1 MFDLVIYLILLL
13 INVIIGR
20 KYILYTIPEYCKINY
35 ILVYDVEL
43 KMSRKI
49 ASSDYLPGGIYQKL
63 PIPGYLEPHD
73 GIDNDVESDFV
84 LLIEA
89 EQVLMNAAT
98 ESFGARCEYISHEA
112 DSKTKKTSANKKA
125 KNKFVK
131 DVMRSLESIVA
142 AADKKDL
149 EQLSFVFSPE
159 ILEEDPEDD
168 DSERTTRASDVPSDV
183 ASSSLWILELENLKL
198 LYERRQALLEHS
210 LTSTQV
216 ADLLG
221 WQHHKTA
228 NDRLKANRIVGVKDR
243 GVYKFPLWQFDPSGE
258 DGIVDGLP
266 ELLSRLNISN
276 FRKINWLS
284 KPMAAFDNLT
294 PIEVLKKGNRDDLDD
309 LLIEADGVGV
319 AQ

>member
-1 MFDLVIYLILLL
+1 
-13 INVIIGR
+13 
-20 KYILYTIPEYCKINY
+20 
-35 ILVYDVEL
+35 
-43 KMSRKI
+43 MSRKI
-49 ASSDYLPGGIYQKL
+49 ASSDYLPGGVYQKL
-63 PIPGYLEPHD
+63 PIPGYLEPYD
-73 GIDNDVESDFV
+73 GIDNDVESDFA
-84 LLIEA
+84 LMIEEA
-89 EQVLMNAAT
+89 RALMNAAT
-98 ESFGARCEYISHEA
+98 ESFGVRCEYIPHEA
-112 DSKTKKTSANKKA
+112 SSKTEKTPANKKA
-125 KNKFVK
+125 KNKIVK

-149 EQLSFVFSPE
+149 EQLSFVFSPG

-168 DSERTTRASDVPSDV
+168 DSE
-183 ASSSLWILELENLKL
+183 SLWMLELENLKL

-266 ELLSRLNISN
+266 ELLSRLNICN

-294 PIEVLKKGNRDDLDD
+294 PIEVLKKGNRDDIDD

>member
-1 MFDLVIYLILLL
+1 MILHP
-13 INVIIGR
+13 IRVIIGCR
-20 KYILYTIPEYCKINY
+20 YTLYTVSEYSIINC

-43 KMSRKI
+43 KVNRKI

-63 PIPGYLEPHD
+63 PIPGYLELDD
-73 GIDNDVESDFV
+73 GINNDIESDFA

-89 EQVLMNAAT
+89 EQALINNAT
-98 ESFGARCEYISHEA
+98 ESFGAMCEYIPHEA
-112 DSKTKKTSANKKA
+112 DSKTKKTPANKKA
-125 KNKFVK
+125 KNKIVQ

-168 DSERTTRASDVPSDV
+168 DSERTTRASDGTSDV
-183 ASSSLWILELENLKL
+183 ASSSLWMLELENLKL
-198 LYERRQALLEHS
+198 LYKRRQTLLEHS

-294 PIEVLKKGNRDDLDD
+294 PIEVLKKGNRDDIDD